1 MTGLT
6 ATTVLAAAALLTSAC
21 ASPEARRTRGGGPGG
36 DIGNRGPIVA
46 LHAGADP
53 YYRTPCV
60 TQVECAEPKPASI
73 RNWARD

>member
-1 MTGLT
+1 MMGLR
-6 ATTVLAAAALLTSAC
+6 ATTVLVAAALLTSAC
-21 ASPEARRTRGGGPGG
+21 ASPEAWRTRGGGPGA
-36 DIGNRGPIVA
+36 DIGNRGTTVA

-60 TQVECAEPKPASI
+60 TPVECAEPKPGSI